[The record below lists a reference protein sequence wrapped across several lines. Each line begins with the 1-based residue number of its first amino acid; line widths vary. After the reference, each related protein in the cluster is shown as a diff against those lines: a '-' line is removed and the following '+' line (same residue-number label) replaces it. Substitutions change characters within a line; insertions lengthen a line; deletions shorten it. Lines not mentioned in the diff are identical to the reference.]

1 MANRIAYVFKLE
13 REDSRP
19 ADPPTF
25 RSYQSGPSLVPQ
37 AARVT

>member
-1 MANRIAYVFKLE
+1 MAHMFKLE
-13 REDSRP
+13 REHGTP